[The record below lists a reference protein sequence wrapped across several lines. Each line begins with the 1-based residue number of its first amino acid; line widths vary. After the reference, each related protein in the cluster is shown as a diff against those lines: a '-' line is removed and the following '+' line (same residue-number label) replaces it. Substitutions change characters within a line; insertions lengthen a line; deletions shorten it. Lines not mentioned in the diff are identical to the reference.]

1 MAAATHSNK
10 RTAMLNLPQIQSIP
24 LFSGLPEDQLRELAT
39 IVGVKSYRRGQLI
52 FQEGEEGRGFY
63 VVKSGRVKI
72 YKLSPDGK
80 EQILHIFGP
89 GEPFAEVPVFA
100 GQRYPANAEALEDC
114 RLWFFPRAGFVEL
127 IRRHPSLALNMLAML
142 SLRLRQLVK
151 LVEDL
156 SLKEVPARL
165 AAYLLYTA
173 EEKGTGQFDLDIPKS
188 QLANLLGTTP
198 ETLSRLLAK
207 LVKEA
212 YIESSGPRIIIKD
225 KLGLQALAAGLKDRG
240 KKKERSEN

>member
-1 MAAATHSNK
+1 MMATIA
-10 RTAMLNLPQIQSIP
+10 QIQAIP
-24 LFSGLPEDQLRELAT
+24 LFNGLAEDQVQELAR
-39 IVGVKSYRRGQLI
+39 IVVEKPFRRGQTI
-52 FQEGEEGRGFY
+52 FREGDEGRGFY
-63 VVKSGRVKI
+63 VVGSGRVKI

-100 GQRYPANAEALEDC
+100 GQCYPANAEALEDS
-114 RLWFFPRAGFVEL
+114 RLLFFPRAGFVDL
-127 IRRHPSLALNMLAML
+127 IRRHPSLALNMLAIL
-142 SLRLRQLVK
+142 SRRLRQLAA

-173 EEKGTGQFDLDIPKS
+173 EQKGSLEFALDIPKT

-198 ETLSRLLAK
+198 ETLSRLLVR
-207 LVKEA
+207 LVKEN
-212 YIESSGPRIIIKD
+212 YIHSSGPQVKIVDRP
-225 KLGLQALAAGLKDRG
+225 GLQALAAGCR
-240 KKKERSEN
+240 RQT